1 MSHKLLHRSYV
12 SPFHNQP
19 TSEGMAEVMKVEVF
33 QPSRLHCSM
42 EDQS

>member
-1 MSHKLLHRSYV
+1 MISGD
-12 SPFHNQP
+12 SPLTITP
-19 TSEGMAEVMKVEVF
+19 PSEGMAEIMKAEIF